1 MRAPAALAAAAA
13 AAAAVAVAAAAA
25 PSHTSEATTSGQL
38 TLVLALVPALVCC
51 LAAWRRLQSN
61 IWLLCAMRLGVTVA
75 AIRTLPAGGPAQGL
89 LGLLA
94 NREVGAGCCSNWEL
108 RLLGAAGRRARGQ
121 HQHKQPMLRAS
132 RASKRAERAC
142 GMGGVPKHCGMPLN
156 SVTSSLHAGWR
167 LPLVPLLKVCW
178 SLPSPALQA
187 MLLLVVAA
195 VLPLPVRHHCW
206 VTVLVLRSAHSRL
219 LAAAWLQA
227 AAPGGAGQC
236 GAVAAAARLM
246 IGAVVPGGWLTLE
259 GPTAAQLCWM
269 AHTWAAWVLGLA
281 LPATILAALD
291 QHAAQLQ
298 HPHPVC
304 LPPDLQATLLRGS
317 ARAPWPAVASLLAA
331 ARMASLRRRS
341 PSTGGSRPA
350 SGAGTGASSTPNFA
364 VALPPGISASDVS
377 SLSSGTQT
385 PVSSDS
391 GGSLPA
397 SQRASPATP
406 HRSSGNKS
414 ASGSSPRAP
423 PRRRT
428 HHQPWML
435 AHLQL
440 AGLLA
445 QWLTALLPVGALAWA
460 ALEVAVLFVAI

>member
-1 MRAPAALAAAAA
+1 ME
-13 AAAAVAVAAAAA
+13 VATCPIA
-25 PSHTSEATTSGQL
+25 H
-38 TLVLALVPALVCC
+38 
-51 LAAWRRLQSN
+51 
-61 IWLLCAMRLGVTVA
+61 
-75 AIRTLPAGGPAQGL
+75 GL
-89 LGLLA
+89 LVSAL
-94 NREVGAGCCSNWEL
+94 
-108 RLLGAAGRRARGQ
+108 
-121 HQHKQPMLRAS
+121 
-132 RASKRAERAC
+132 
-142 GMGGVPKHCGMPLN
+142 
-156 SVTSSLHAGWR
+156 
-167 LPLVPLLKVCW
+167 
-178 SLPSPALQA
+178 PALQA
-187 MLLLVVAA
+187 MVLLVVAA

-206 VTVLVLRSAHSRL
+206 VTVLALRSAHSRL

-246 IGAVVPGGWLTLE
+246 MGAVVPGGWWTLE
-259 GPTAAQLCWM
+259 GPTAAELCWM

-317 ARAPWPAVASLLAA
+317 ARAPWPAVASPLAA
-331 ARMASLRRRS
+331 AHRASLRRRS
-341 PSTGGSRPA
+341 SSTGGSRPA

-364 VALPPGISASDVS
+364 VALPPGDSASDVS

-406 HRSSGNKS
+406 PQKQRQQERERLV
-414 ASGSSPRAP
+414 APRAAP
-423 PRRRT
+423 PPHTPAALDAGPPAACR
-428 HHQPWML
+428 
-435 AHLQL
+435 AAGAVADSAAACGC
-440 AGLLA
+440 AGLGG
-445 QWLTALLPVGALAWA
+445 PGAHS
-460 ALEVAVLFVAI
+460 AVLCPEW